1 MSDEQRHGYKHDP
14 AAWSATQADAL
25 RRHAYNE
32 LDLEN
37 IADEIE
43 QLGLSDKHEIYSR
56 LVVVVSHMLKW
67 QFQPTQRSPSWRAS
81 IREGRYRIARLIRVL
96 PLAGKLPSPMPR
108 RSVRRSSRPRRGRNW
123 NSKSAPPMPVADR
136 TSPRPRVLAT
146 RRLTLTAPSSRVSL
160 HSFAPAP
167 FTTIGGPSGPQSKSG
182 TSAID
187 SSPTAAQ
194 NSSSTLPA
202 GASTHPFS
210 ARRWR
215 ANPSARSGPKIR
227 RCP

>member
-1 MSDEQRHGYKHDP
+1 MSDDQRHGYKHDP

-81 IREGRYRIARLIRVL
+81 IREGRYRIARLIRVSPSLASYPGVCLDEAYVEARAHATDETGIPNL
-96 PLAGKLPSPMPR
+96 PRQCPWL
-108 RSVRRSSRPRRGRNW
+108 VEQ
-123 NSKSAPPMPVADR
+123 
-136 TSPRPRVLAT
+136 VLD
-146 RRLTLTAPSSRVSL
+146 
-160 HSFAPAP
+160 
-167 FTTIGGPSGPQSKSG
+167 PQFW
-182 TSAID
+182 
-187 SSPTAAQ
+187 PEAAQ
-194 NSSSTLPA
+194 KL
-202 GASTHPFS
+202 
-210 ARRWR
+210 
-215 ANPSARSGPKIR
+215 
-227 RCP
+227 